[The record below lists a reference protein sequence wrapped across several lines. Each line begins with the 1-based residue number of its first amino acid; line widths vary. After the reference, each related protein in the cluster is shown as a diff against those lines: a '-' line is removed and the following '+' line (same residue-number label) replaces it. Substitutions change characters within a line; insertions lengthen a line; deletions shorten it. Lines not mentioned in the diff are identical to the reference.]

1 MDEYKALI
9 KLCELIGVGDLV
21 DFRLTVSK
29 RPHEIVSK
37 FNLKMTYPSS
47 ISKDIENIV
56 ETVMTDAG
64 VLRSTHYDDCH
75 DNNLIESIFNY

>member
-1 MDEYKALI
+1 MDEYNALI
-9 KLCELIGVGDLV
+9 KLCEIIGVSDLV

-29 RPHEIVSK
+29 RPHETVSK

-47 ISKDIENIV
+47 ISKDIEGIV
-56 ETVMTDAG
+56 ETVMTGVG
-64 VLRSTHYDDCH
+64 VLRSTYYDDCH